1 MKKIMLWIGGGI
13 LFVAVAFFLPGY
25 SGDIWSAVILGSI
38 AAFLYLIAFT
48 IIWVK
53 KINSPAKRKGIISVL
68 VVLVLGCSVF
78 GMISY
83 EDSQRQRQ
91 ILKDIRFTIESNIS
105 YNYVHEPLL
114 KTFRLYYT
122 TTAEQNMAAIFRT
135 EFDSL
140 ITEGGIYKYK
150 DKEKSE
156 SPTIHIAEMNADRI
170 VLVWVSKYVDGKD
183 SEFKNYS
190 GTNGQYQVKA
200 TLTSKGIH
208 YEREN

>member
-1 MKKIMLWIGGGI
+1 
-13 LFVAVAFFLPGY
+13 
-25 SGDIWSAVILGSI
+25 
-38 AAFLYLIAFT
+38 
-48 IIWVK
+48 
-53 KINSPAKRKGIISVL
+53 
-68 VVLVLGCSVF
+68 
-78 GMISY
+78 
-83 EDSQRQRQ
+83 
-91 ILKDIRFTIESNIS
+91 
-105 YNYVHEPLL
+105 
-114 KTFRLYYT
+114 
-122 TTAEQNMAAIFRT
+122 MAAIFRT

>member
-1 MKKIMLWIGGGI
+1 MLWIGGGI

-53 KINSPAKRKGIISVL
+53 KINSPAKRKGIINVL

-91 ILKDIRFTIESNIS
+91 ILKDIRSRVIFHTTMFTSR
-105 YNYVHEPLL
+105 
-114 KTFRLYYT
+114 F
-122 TTAEQNMAAIFRT
+122 
-135 EFDSL
+135 
-140 ITEGGIYKYK
+140 
-150 DKEKSE
+150 
-156 SPTIHIAEMNADRI
+156 
-170 VLVWVSKYVDGKD
+170 
-183 SEFKNYS
+183 
-190 GTNGQYQVKA
+190 
-200 TLTSKGIH
+200 
-208 YEREN
+208 